1 MSDTVFSP
9 RQLTVVSGKGGTGKT
24 TVVGSF
30 AALADNKVMADCDV
44 DAANLYQIVIP
55 KITESGDFLGMQVAV
70 RNEDLCTKCGKCEEA
85 CRFEAI
91 TVDEVNELAC
101 EGCGFC
107 VLVCPENAL
116 HMEQKSCGQWYVGDT
131 RFGPLVYARLIPGS
145 ESSGRLVTMVRQKAE
160 DVAMDL
166 GKPLIIIDGSPGIG
180 CVATAAIADVDLAL
194 VVTEPTLSGIHDM
207 ERIAGVIKH
216 FGVAM
221 VAIINKADIN
231 EENSQRIRD
240 YCRNND
246 VELLAELPYDETV
259 TEAMANEVPLV
270 EYQDGPV
277 AQGIRQAWE
286 RLEEILELHPV
297 RM

>member
-1 MSDTVFSP
+1 VSDTVFSP